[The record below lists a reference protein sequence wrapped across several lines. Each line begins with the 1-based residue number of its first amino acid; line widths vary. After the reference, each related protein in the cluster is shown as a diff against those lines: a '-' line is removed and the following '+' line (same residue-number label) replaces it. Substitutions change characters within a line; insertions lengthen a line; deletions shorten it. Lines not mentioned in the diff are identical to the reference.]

1 MFFKDKAERKYVK
14 KPLQKQTLMLQ
25 YRHYG
30 GVNMITEKGTIES
43 KAEYKVVNTAAFSKP
58 VIGWG
63 VLLLIAVA
71 GLIAEIVAGVM
82 KSSWYSLLVLICCC
96 LVIASSA
103 YLVGIYVYMIS
114 KSRKEGKWN
123 KTECFADGAVMS
135 VYNANGDKIGEET
148 VKYDKLSKHKE
159 YKECFA
165 LYNNSA
171 LMYAIGKEGLSLEEQ
186 NTLRTILKL
195 PLKDGASAQL
205 PPKLQVSGG
214 DENEQ

>member
-1 MFFKDKAERKYVK
+1 
-14 KPLQKQTLMLQ
+14 
-25 YRHYG
+25 
-30 GVNMITEKGTIES
+30 
-43 KAEYKVVNTAAFSKP
+43 
-58 VIGWG
+58 
-63 VLLLIAVA
+63 
-71 GLIAEIVAGVM
+71 
-82 KSSWYSLLVLICCC
+82 
-96 LVIASSA
+96 
-103 YLVGIYVYMIS
+103 
-114 KSRKEGKWN
+114 
-123 KTECFADGAVMS
+123 MS

-148 VKYDKLSKHKE
+148 VKYDKLSKRKE
-159 YKECFA
+159 YKEFFA